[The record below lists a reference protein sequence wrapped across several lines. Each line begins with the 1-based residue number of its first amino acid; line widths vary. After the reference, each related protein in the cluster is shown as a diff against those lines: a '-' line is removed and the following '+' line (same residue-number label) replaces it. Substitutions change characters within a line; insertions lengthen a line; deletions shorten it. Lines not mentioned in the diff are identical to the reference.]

1 LVIRRQPETGDL
13 IVTSKLVVLGIAWAA
28 WGALHSGMISIAARR
43 CVERRAPRLAAWYRL
58 AFNAVSVA
66 AIVPV
71 IAYQLSLEGSPVFA
85 WPGAWVAAKYAMWLA
100 AAALFVMGGRQY
112 DMLRFVGLRQVLETE
127 SADGSSISRGLC
139 KDGVLGF
146 VRHPWYAATILVLWA
161 RNLDTV
167 WLVAASVLTAY
178 VIVGTILEE
187 RKLVLEFGD
196 EYRRYQ
202 REVSM
207 LFPAKWLLRI
217 MRGRP

>member
-1 LVIRRQPETGDL
+1 LAGHQAPVGDS
-13 IVTSKLVVLGIAWAA
+13 IVTSKLVDLGIVWAA
-28 WGALHSGMISIAARR
+28 WGALHSGMISIAAHRW
-43 CVERRAPRLAAWYRL
+43 VERRAPWLAAYYRL

-66 AIVPV
+66 SIIPV
-71 IAYQLSLEGSPVFA
+71 IAYQLSLDGRPVFA
-85 WPGAWVAAKYAMWLA
+85 WPGAWIIAKYAMWLA
-100 AAALFVMGGRQY
+100 AAALFALGARQY
-112 DMLRFVGLRQVLETE
+112 DLLRVAGLRQVLEKGSAE
-127 SADGSSISRGLC
+127 SSSICRGLC

-146 VRHPWYAATILVLWA
+146 VRHPWYAATVLILWA

-167 WLVAASVLTAY
+167 WVVTCSALTAY

-207 LFPAKWLLRI
+207 LFPAKWLLRV
-217 MRGRP
+217 MGAGR